1 MRTDV
6 LYATTK
12 EGEKVAIIDVTNPA
26 FALAVA
32 DAELAAL
39 KEQYIL
45 EAAQRQEIP
54 AALQEALRSSR
65 LGRGLMAAS
74 GTFLDGMTTYLLKL
88 GPHNLG
94 ESSSP
99 IDQRIAASFPAFAA
113 RLRLQDISRLLADG
127 LAVTAAVDPRRRL
140 CLVNIGGGP
149 GADSWNALI
158 SLRNGW
164 AELLADREIEI
175 AVMDLDERGP
185 AFGSRALDALCADGA
200 PLSGLNIGF
209 RHFAYE
215 WSCTERLRD
224 ALEGLRASDA
234 TCGISSEGALFE
246 YGSDDEIVS
255 NLRVL
260 HAGTARDSIVV
271 GSVTREGRPV
281 RASLLA
287 GRVAIRPRTMDAF
300 RALAEQGGWTVQT
313 SIERPFSYHVRLVKS

>member
-1 MRTDV
+1 MRSDV
-6 LYATTK
+6 FHTTTR
-12 EGEKVAIIDVTNPA
+12 EGEEVAIIDVTNPA
-26 FALAVA
+26 FALTVA
-32 DAELAAL
+32 DAELVAL
-39 KEQYIL
+39 QEQYIL
-45 EAAQRQEIP
+45 ESARRQEIP
-54 AALQEALRSSR
+54 TALQEAVRSSK

-74 GTFLDGMTTYLLKL
+74 GTFLDGMTTYLLKV
-88 GPHNLG
+88 GPENLG
-94 ESSSP
+94 EGTSP

-127 LAVTAAVDPRRRL
+127 LVVTAAVEPRRRL

-158 SLRNGW
+158 SLRNGR
-164 AELLADREIEI
+164 AELLVDREIEI

-185 AFGSRALDALCADGA
+185 AFGSRALDALCAAGA

-215 WSCTERLRD
+215 WSRTERLRD
-224 ALEGLRASDA
+224 ALEGLRVSAA
-234 TCGISSEGALFE
+234 ACGISSEGALFE

-260 HAGTARDSIVV
+260 HAGTARDAIVV

-281 RASLLA
+281 RASLIA
-287 GRVAIRPRTMDAF
+287 GRVAIRPRTMEAF
-300 RALAEQGGWTVQT
+300 RALAEQGGWIVQMA
-313 SIERPFSYHVRLVKS
+313 IERPFSYHVRLVKS